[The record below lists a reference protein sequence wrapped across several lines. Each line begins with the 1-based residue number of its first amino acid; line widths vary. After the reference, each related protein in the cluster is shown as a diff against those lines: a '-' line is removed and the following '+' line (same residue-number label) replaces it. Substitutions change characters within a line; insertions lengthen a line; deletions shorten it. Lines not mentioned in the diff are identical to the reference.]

1 MLEAQLL
8 MVEKILGFD
17 AQIPAVRRLA
27 KAAVPC
33 RDAVDARY
41 ALDVD
46 WMVGEWLVNGK
57 FDGNL
62 IVIQWV

>member
-46 WMVGEWLVNGK
+46 
-57 FDGNL
+57 
-62 IVIQWV
+62 

>member
-1 MLEAQLL
+1 MAVCFFLHSQLHRDLSPFYPHRSTAFIMLEAQLL

-33 RDAVDARY
+33 RDAVDAR
-41 ALDVD
+41 
-46 WMVGEWLVNGK
+46 
-57 FDGNL
+57 
-62 IVIQWV
+62 